1 MLKINDNIN
10 IMIQTANKYNI
21 VQDLQN
27 YMFPKII
34 KETIPVPK
42 KVITSE
48 ATYKSET
55 RQVTTSVATY
65 KNEALRNKTIEATY
79 NKSIFFSP
87 RGDSLFWC
95 FYVMKHGITA
105 YEQEPASFV
114 KEKTEKFRYIELL
127 RTNKPILK
135 MHRIQKLS
143 DIEAT
148 LSMDKCIDMTTF
160 LALCALEQLNV
171 VVFQNQLYTD
181 MIGNTSTNKIWVLHQ
196 NANKYKLEYEQQDM
210 STIKYDTTHF
220 KLPLKSISSYKLS
233 DLQSICARLKLIIP
247 VECKKKQN
255 IYDLIVMHINKI
267 D

>member
-1 MLKINDNIN
+1 
-10 IMIQTANKYNI
+10 MIQTANKYNI
-21 VQDLQN
+21 VQELQN
-27 YMFPKII
+27 YMFPKLI
-34 KETIPVPK
+34 KETILVPK
-42 KVITSE
+42 KTDTITSN
-48 ATYKSET
+48 TG
-55 RQVTTSVATY
+55 TSHAIISHAITSHAITSHAITSNTVNPRT
-65 KNEALRNKTIEATY
+65 
-79 NKSIFFSP
+79 IFFSP

-95 FYVMKHGITA
+95 FYVLKNGITA

-135 MHRIQKLS
+135 MHRIQKLC

-148 LSMDKCIDMTTF
+148 LSMDKCIDMSTF

-181 MIGNTSTNKIWVLHQ
+181 MIGNTSTNKIYVMYR
-196 NANKYKLEYEQQDM
+196 NANKYKLEYD
-210 STIKYDTTHF
+210 SHDIATLKYETTHF

-233 DLQSICARLKLIIP
+233 DLQSICARLKVIIP

-255 IYDLIVMHINKI
+255 IYDLITAHINKI

>member
-1 MLKINDNIN
+1 MLKISDKVN
-10 IMIQTANKYNI
+10 IMSQTTNNPSKYNI
-21 VQDLQN
+21 VHDLQN
-27 YMFPKII
+27 YMFPKLI
-34 KETIPVPK
+34 KEPNISVVKKMALVTEVVPLK
-42 KVITSE
+42 PIVPFVNDI
-48 ATYKSET
+48 
-55 RQVTTSVATY
+55 V
-65 KNEALRNKTIEATY
+65 NPKT
-79 NKSIFFSP
+79 IFFSP

-95 FYVMKHGITA
+95 FYVMKNGITA

-127 RTNKPILK
+127 RTNKAILK

-148 LSMDKCIDMTTF
+148 LSMDKCINMSTF

-181 MIGNTSTNKIWVLHQ
+181 MIGNTSTNKIFVLHQ
-196 NANKYKLEYEQQDM
+196 NANKYKLEYDQQDIT
-210 STIKYDTTHF
+210 SLKYEITHF

-233 DLQSICARLKLIIP
+233 DLQDICSKLKLIIP

-255 IYDLIVMHINKI
+255 IYDLITAHINKI

>member
-10 IMIQTANKYNI
+10 IMIQPTNKYNI

-34 KETIPVPK
+34 KETTLVPK
-42 KVITSE
+42 KTVTSHALTSHAFTSKPVI
-48 ATYKSET
+48 
-55 RQVTTSVATY
+55 
-65 KNEALRNKTIEATY
+65 NEVINPRT
-79 NKSIFFSP
+79 IFFSP

-95 FYVMKHGITA
+95 FYVMKNGITA

-148 LSMDKCIDMTTF
+148 LSMDKCIDMSTF

-171 VVFQNQLYTD
+171 VVFQNQLYID
-181 MIGNTSTNKIWVLHQ
+181 MIGNTSTNKIYVMYR
-196 NANKYKLEYEQQDM
+196 NSNKYKLEYDLHDID
-210 STIKYDTTHF
+210 TLKYETTHF

-233 DLQSICARLKLIIP
+233 DLQSICSRLKLIIP

-255 IYDLIVMHINKI
+255 IYDLITAHINKI

>member
-1 MLKINDNIN
+1 MLKINDKVN
-10 IMIQTANKYNI
+10 IMSQNTNNLSKYNI
-21 VQDLQN
+21 VHELQN

-34 KETIPVPK
+34 KETIK
-42 KVITSE
+42 KTILINDVSL
-48 ATYKSET
+48 
-55 RQVTTSVATY
+55 
-65 KNEALRNKTIEATY
+65 KNEVQEPRMSIVVEVANAVARITPFVNPKT
-79 NKSIFFSP
+79 IFFSP

-95 FYVMKHGITA
+95 FYVMKNGITA
-105 YEQEPASFV
+105 YEQESASFV
-114 KEKTEKFRYIELL
+114 KEKTEKFKYIELL
-127 RTNKPILK
+127 RTNKAILK

-148 LSMDKCIDMTTF
+148 LSMDKCIDMATF

-181 MIGNTSTNKIWVLHQ
+181 MIGNTSTNKIWVLHR
-196 NANKYKLEYEQQDM
+196 NTNKYKLEYEQQDIA
-210 STIKYDTTHF
+210 TLNYETTHF

-233 DLQSICARLKLIIP
+233 DLQNICSRLKLIIP

-255 IYDLIVMHINKI
+255 IYDLITTHINKI

>member
-1 MLKINDNIN
+1 MLKISDKVN
-10 IMIQTANKYNI
+10 IMSQNTNNSSKYNI
-21 VQDLQN
+21 VHDLQN

-34 KETIPVPK
+34 KETNILVAKNKIEVPFKKEVIP
-42 KVITSE
+42 E
-48 ATYKSET
+48 
-55 RQVTTSVATY
+55 VA
-65 KNEALRNKTIEATY
+65 KT
-79 NKSIFFSP
+79 IFFSP

-95 FYVMKHGITA
+95 FYVMKNGITS

-114 KEKTEKFRYIELL
+114 KEKTEKFKYIELL
-127 RTNKPILK
+127 RTNKAILK

-148 LSMDKCIDMTTF
+148 LSMDKCIDMATF

-181 MIGNTSTNKIWVLHQ
+181 MIGNTSTNKIWVLHR
-196 NANKYKLEYEQQDM
+196 NANRYKLEYEQQDIT
-210 STIKYDTTHF
+210 SLNYETTHF

-233 DLQSICARLKLIIP
+233 DLQRICSRLKLIIP

-255 IYDLIVMHINKI
+255 IYDLIAAHINKI

>member
-1 MLKINDNIN
+1 MLKISDKVN
-10 IMIQTANKYNI
+10 IMSQNTNNPSKYNI
-21 VQDLQN
+21 VHELQN

-34 KETIPVPK
+34 KEKPIVPLAK
-42 KVITSE
+42 EVPL
-48 ATYKSET
+48 
-55 RQVTTSVATY
+55 
-65 KNEALRNKTIEATY
+65 KNEVQMPRPTVVPFVNPKTL
-79 NKSIFFSP
+79 FFSP

-95 FYVMKHGITA
+95 FYVMKNGITS
-105 YEQEPASFV
+105 YELEPASFV
-114 KEKTEKFRYIELL
+114 KEKTEKFKYIELL
-127 RTNKPILK
+127 RTNKAILK

-148 LSMDKCIDMTTF
+148 LSMDKCIDMATF

-181 MIGNTSTNKIWVLHQ
+181 MIGNTSTNKIWVLHR
-196 NANKYKLEYEQQDM
+196 NANRYKLEYEQQDIA
-210 STIKYDTTHF
+210 TLNYETTHF

-233 DLQSICARLKLIIP
+233 DLQSICSRLKLIIP

-255 IYDLIVMHINKI
+255 IYDLIAAHINKI

>member
-1 MLKINDNIN
+1 MLKISDKVN
-10 IMIQTANKYNI
+10 IMSQTTNHPSKYNI
-21 VQDLQN
+21 VHELQN

-34 KETIPVPK
+34 KEKPNVVPLVNRAERVEVSRVEPK
-42 KVITSE
+42 MVN
-48 ATYKSET
+48 AVPFVNP
-55 RQVTTSVATY
+55 RAM
-65 KNEALRNKTIEATY
+65 
-79 NKSIFFSP
+79 FFSP

-95 FYVMKHGITA
+95 FYVMKNGISA

-127 RTNKPILK
+127 RTNKAILK

-148 LSMDKCIDMTTF
+148 LSMDKCIDMSTF

-171 VVFQNQLYTD
+171 VLFQNQLYTD
-181 MIGNTSTNKIWVLHQ
+181 MIGNTSTNKIWVIHR
-196 NANKYKLEYEQQDM
+196 NTNRYKLEYEPQDI
-210 STIKYDTTHF
+210 TTLNYEITHF

-233 DLQSICARLKLIIP
+233 DLQNICSRLKLIIP

-255 IYDLIVMHINKI
+255 IYDLITTHINKI

>member
-1 MLKINDNIN
+1 MT
-10 IMIQTANKYNI
+10 QTANKYNI

-34 KETIPVPK
+34 KETISVPK
-42 KVITSE
+42 KTIGLVSNKGTVYEEVNQVVSRAVISD
-48 ATYKSET
+48 
-55 RQVTTSVATY
+55 VMPL
-65 KNEALRNKTIEATY
+65 KNRVVSGHVVPFVNPRT
-79 NKSIFFSP
+79 IFFSP

-95 FYVMKHGITA
+95 FYVMKNGITA
-105 YEQEPASFV
+105 YEQEQASFV

-127 RTNKPILK
+127 RTNKSILK

-148 LSMDKCIDMTTF
+148 LSMEKSIDMSTF

-171 VVFQNQLYTD
+171 VVFQNQLYMD
-181 MIGNTSTNKIWVLHQ
+181 MIGNTSTNKIYVLHR
-196 NANKYKLEYEQQDM
+196 NANKYKLEYESHDIA
-210 STIKYDTTHF
+210 TLKYDTTHF

-233 DLQSICARLKLIIP
+233 DLQSICVRLKLIIP
-247 VECKKKQN
+247 VECKKKQH
-255 IYDLIVMHINKI
+255 IYDLITTHINKI

>member
-1 MLKINDNIN
+1 MLKISDKVN
-10 IMIQTANKYNI
+10 IMSQNTNNPSKYNI
-21 VQDLQN
+21 VHELQN

-34 KETIPVPK
+34 KEKPIVPLANRLE
-42 KVITSE
+42 VPL
-48 ATYKSET
+48 
-55 RQVTTSVATY
+55 
-65 KNEALRNKTIEATY
+65 KNEVQMPRSTVVPFVNPKTL
-79 NKSIFFSP
+79 FFSP

-95 FYVMKHGITA
+95 FYVMKNGITS
-105 YEQEPASFV
+105 YELEPASFV

-127 RTNKPILK
+127 RTNKAILK

-148 LSMDKCIDMTTF
+148 LSMDKCIDMATF

-181 MIGNTSTNKIWVLHQ
+181 MIGNTSTNKIWVLHR
-196 NANKYKLEYEQQDM
+196 NANRYKLEYEQQDIA
-210 STIKYDTTHF
+210 TLNYETTHF

-233 DLQSICARLKLIIP
+233 DLQSICSRLKLIIP

-255 IYDLIVMHINKI
+255 IYDLITAHINKI

>member
-1 MLKINDNIN
+1 
-10 IMIQTANKYNI
+10 
-21 VQDLQN
+21 
-27 YMFPKII
+27 MFPKII
-34 KETIPVPK
+34 KETNILVAKNKIEVPFKKEVIP
-42 KVITSE
+42 E
-48 ATYKSET
+48 
-55 RQVTTSVATY
+55 VA
-65 KNEALRNKTIEATY
+65 KT
-79 NKSIFFSP
+79 IFFSP

-95 FYVMKHGITA
+95 FYVMKNGITS

-114 KEKTEKFRYIELL
+114 KEKTEKFKYIELL
-127 RTNKPILK
+127 RTNKAILK

-148 LSMDKCIDMTTF
+148 LSMEKCINMSTF

-181 MIGNTSTNKIWVLHQ
+181 MIGNTSTNKIWVLHR
-196 NANKYKLEYEQQDM
+196 NANRYKLEYEEQD
-210 STIKYDTTHF
+210 STTLKYETTHF

-233 DLQSICARLKLIIP
+233 DLQSICSRLKLIIP

-255 IYDLIVMHINKI
+255 IYDLITAHINKI

>member
-1 MLKINDNIN
+1 MLKISDKVN
-10 IMIQTANKYNI
+10 IMSQNTTNPSKYNI
-21 VQDLQN
+21 VYDLQN

-34 KETIPVPK
+34 KETIKKTILVNDVPL
-42 KVITSE
+42 
-48 ATYKSET
+48 
-55 RQVTTSVATY
+55 
-65 KNEALRNKTIEATY
+65 KNEMQMPRSTVVPFVNPKTV
-79 NKSIFFSP
+79 FFSP

-95 FYVMKHGITA
+95 FYVMKNGITS

-114 KEKTEKFRYIELL
+114 KEKTEKFKYIELL

-148 LSMDKCIDMTTF
+148 LSMDKCIDMATL

-181 MIGNTSTNKIWVLHQ
+181 MIGNTSTNKIWVLHR
-196 NANKYKLEYEQQDM
+196 NANRYKLEYEQQDI
-210 STIKYDTTHF
+210 TTLNYETTHF

-233 DLQSICARLKLIIP
+233 DLQSICSRLKLIIP

-255 IYDLIVMHINKI
+255 IYDLITAHINKI

>member
-1 MLKINDNIN
+1 MLKISDKVN
-10 IMIQTANKYNI
+10 IMSQNTNNPSKYNI
-21 VQDLQN
+21 VHDLQN

-34 KETIPVPK
+34 KENPVELKNKIVKVASVEVASVEVARVAPFVNPK
-42 KVITSE
+42 T
-48 ATYKSET
+48 
-55 RQVTTSVATY
+55 
-65 KNEALRNKTIEATY
+65 L
-79 NKSIFFSP
+79 FFSP

-95 FYVMKHGITA
+95 FYVMKNGITA

-148 LSMDKCIDMTTF
+148 LSMDKCINMSTF

-181 MIGNTSTNKIWVLHQ
+181 MIGNTSTNKIWVLHR
-196 NANKYKLEYEQQDM
+196 NANRFKLEYEQPDIA
-210 STIKYDTTHF
+210 TLNYETTHF

-233 DLQSICARLKLIIP
+233 DLQSICSRLKLIIP

-255 IYDLIVMHINKI
+255 IYDLITAHINKI